1 MCGLRI
7 DVLSKLCDEELQCMD
22 MRFEKVIRNEVDE
35 GSRERVFFSFFETSS
50 EIVLEMFLKKKR
62 RISNSFPARNDSY
75 LQIFVSYPQSL
86 KYGDKG
92 DCQTRGS
99 RLHDRSRSRIR
110 GVRTFLY
117 ETVRREYSKQ
127 SIRVQVPCTQTSSSC

>member
-1 MCGLRI
+1 M
-7 DVLSKLCDEELQCMD
+7 CDEELKCMD
-22 MRFEKVIRNEVDE
+22 MRFENVIRNEVDE

-50 EIVLEMFLKKKR
+50 EIVLEMFLKKRR

-75 LQIFVSYPQSL
+75 LQIFVSNPQSL

-99 RLHDRSRSRIR
+99 RLHDRPRSRIR